1 MGEESRFWKD
11 RLASFD
17 FEVTA
22 FDWLLVIIDKLT
34 GQEFYF
40 HNDPYGVEDFINA
53 HDYIYVGYNNKH
65 YDNYILKGIL
75 NHYSPEDIKKINDWI
90 IVEKKN
96 GWEYPFDD
104 PYVKLPPT
112 SDLMLDMPLR
122 QSLKELE
129 GNMCMNIKESSIDFN
144 IDHAW
149 TKEEFEEMLHYCIYD
164 NKAVLKLIDERMG
177 YLEAKVFNGERE
189 GLTPEE
195 SLYRTNGQLAAI
207 ALNAQRQ
214 EFNDERDIQF
224 PDTVIWDNI
233 PKEVNDF
240 FNSTFDDSI
249 SSKDLFNRKLT
260 INLFGIEWTFGWGGV
275 HASLENVILISSDDY
290 VLLLA
295 DVVSLYPSLME
306 EYGLTSRAVP
316 DPNKFFRMKYERVN
330 AKHKGD
336 KKTANNLKVPINT
349 VYGISLQEFSDC
361 YDPRNGR
368 SVCVTGQLLLTDLC
382 VELCNKCKAIKLN
395 NVNTDGVGFAIH
407 VSELE
412 KAKSIMKE
420 WEQRT
425 RLELEIEKVNKIIL
439 KDINNYIL
447 IKEDGSLKV
456 KGGYVSDY
464 KPSWKHN
471 SLSIVATAIVKYF
484 VEGKPVEETIYECD
498 DPFKFQLIAKTGST
512 YDYTVHYVDGEEIP
526 VQKVNRLYAVKN
538 ERYGVVK
545 KVKKQYLTLDEDGQ
559 RRYYINQKGKRT
571 YKKNWETDDNGDFFI
586 KKDTTQNCPTHAII
600 DNTCEITIDT
610 IDREWYISIA
620 KQRIND
626 FLGIKEENK
635 MATSK
640 KITTTNETVMPSI
653 FNADGTLNETL
664 ARIQLYKKIQQ
675 VHEFL
680 SKQKY
685 VSDGYNS
692 GQKYE
697 YIKSYN
703 YRELL
708 GKACLQVGLLFK
720 PVIANHKIDKITTK
734 NGEMNLTTIAGNFCF
749 IDPESGM
756 HEDYTFFSDGA
767 DSLDKG
773 IFKAETLGLKYFVL
787 NTFLLPQQQDEIDP
801 EQEEKPEK
809 KASKPSTNAPATTE
823 QRKEA
828 KEKVVADNNATTE
841 YVKQLIG
848 VMGKIREVEKDYE
861 ETTWNKLFDC
871 MNGDA
876 TISKTEA
883 VGLMTQF
890 EEKLDEL
897 ETNTVVSELPTKT
910 VDENQIQ
917 DIPEHITLATQIKN
931 CILTVRENTP
941 NYAPSTLRQMEDIIA
956 GKIEGDVETLKSQL
970 AKVEKKV
977 LDVKGLA

>member
-1 MGEESRFWKD
+1 MG
-11 RLASFD
+11 
-17 FEVTA
+17 V
-22 FDWLLVIIDKLT
+22 
-34 GQEFYF
+34 
-40 HNDPYGVEDFINA
+40 
-53 HDYIYVGYNNKH
+53 
-65 YDNYILKGIL
+65 
-75 NHYSPEDIKKINDWI
+75 
-90 IVEKKN
+90 
-96 GWEYPFDD
+96 
-104 PYVKLPPT
+104 
-112 SDLMLDMPLR
+112 
-122 QSLKELE
+122 
-129 GNMCMNIKESSIDFN
+129 
-144 IDHAW
+144 
-149 TKEEFEEMLHYCIYD
+149 
-164 NKAVLKLIDERMG
+164 
-177 YLEAKVFNGERE
+177 
-189 GLTPEE
+189 
-195 SLYRTNGQLAAI
+195 
-207 ALNAQRQ
+207 
-214 EFNDERDIQF
+214 
-224 PDTVIWDNI
+224 
-233 PKEVNDF
+233 
-240 FNSTFDDSI
+240 STC
-249 SSKDLFNRKLT
+249 L
-260 INLFGIEWTFGWGGV
+260 
-275 HASLENVILISSDDY
+275 
-290 VLLLA
+290 
-295 DVVSLYPSLME
+295 
-306 EYGLTSRAVP
+306 
-316 DPNKFFRMKYERVN
+316 
-330 AKHKGD
+330 
-336 KKTANNLKVPINT
+336 
-349 VYGISLQEFSDC
+349 
-361 YDPRNGR
+361 
-368 SVCVTGQLLLTDLC
+368 TGQLLLTQLII
-382 VELCNKCKAIKLN
+382 ELEN
-395 NVNTDGVGFAIH
+395 NVKSFQLIQSNTDGIMFSLNR
-407 VSELE
+407 SELE
-412 KAKSIMKE
+412 HARAIVDGWSKH
-420 WEQRT
+420 T
-425 RLELEIEKVNKIIL
+425 RLGMEEDQIKKVIQKDVNGYIIEMFNGKI
-439 KDINNYIL
+439 KF
-447 IKEDGSLKV
+447 

-464 KPSWKHN
+464 EPLFKHN

-545 KVKKQYLTLDEDGQ
+545 KVKKQYLTLDEDGE

-610 IDREWYISIA
+610 IDREWYINIA

-640 KITTTNETVMPSI
+640 KTTTTNETVMPSI

-734 NGEMNLTTIAGNFCF
+734 SGEMNLTTIAGNFCF

-801 EQEEKPEK
+801 EQEERPEK

-871 MNGDA
+871 MNGQA

-897 ETNTVVSELPTKT
+897 ETNTVVSELPTET
-910 VDENQIQ
+910 VDENQVQ

-931 CILTVRENTP
+931 CILTVRETTP

-956 GKIEGDVETLKSQL
+956 GKTEGDVETLRGQL

>member
-1 MGEESRFWKD
+1 MSRNVAD
-11 RLASFD
+11 RQ
-17 FEVTA
+17 
-22 FDWLLVIIDKLT
+22 IYID
-34 GQEFYF
+34 YY
-40 HNDPYGVEDFINA
+40 HRRI
-53 HDYIYVGYNNKH
+53 
-65 YDNYILKGIL
+65 
-75 NHYSPEDIKKINDWI
+75 
-90 IVEKKN
+90 
-96 GWEYPFDD
+96 
-104 PYVKLPPT
+104 
-112 SDLMLDMPLR
+112 
-122 QSLKELE
+122 
-129 GNMCMNIKESSIDFN
+129 
-144 IDHAW
+144 
-149 TKEEFEEMLHYCIYD
+149 
-164 NKAVLKLIDERMG
+164 
-177 YLEAKVFNGERE
+177 EAKAR
-189 GLTPEE
+189 
-195 SLYRTNGQLAAI
+195 
-207 ALNAQRQ
+207 
-214 EFNDERDIQF
+214 
-224 PDTVIWDNI
+224 
-233 PKEVNDF
+233 
-240 FNSTFDDSI
+240 
-249 SSKDLFNRKLT
+249 
-260 INLFGIEWTFGWGGV
+260 
-275 HASLENVILISSDDY
+275 
-290 VLLLA
+290 
-295 DVVSLYPSLME
+295 
-306 EYGLTSRAVP
+306 
-316 DPNKFFRMKYERVN
+316 
-330 AKHKGD
+330 GD
-336 KKTANNLKVPINT
+336 KKTAKGLKLVLNT
-349 VYGISLQEFSDC
+349 TYGASLNQYNDL
-361 YDPRNGR
+361 YDPLMGV
-368 SVCVTGQLLLTDLC
+368 STCLTGQLLLTQLLVTLDRDLKTF
-382 VELCNKCKAIKLN
+382 VHIQS
-395 NVNTDGVGFAIH
+395 NTDGIMFSIDRD
-407 VSELE
+407 ELDHARE
-412 KAKSIMKE
+412 IIKAWSA
-420 WEQRT
+420 RT
-425 RLELEIEKVNKIIL
+425 RLGMDEIQIKRVIQKDVNTYLIENMDGKI
-439 KDINNYIL
+439 
-447 IKEDGSLKV
+447 EV
-456 KGGYVSDY
+456 RGGYVSDY
-464 KPSWKHN
+464 PNGSFKHN

-484 VEGKPVEETIYECD
+484 VEGKSVEETIYECD

-512 YDYTVHYVDGEEIP
+512 YDYTVHYVNGEEIP

-545 KVKKQYLTLDEDGQ
+545 KVKKQYLTLDEDGE
-559 RRYYINQKGKRT
+559 RRYYINQKDKRT

-610 IDREWYISIA
+610 IDREWYINIA

-640 KITTTNETVMPSI
+640 KTTTTNETVMPSI

-734 NGEMNLTTIAGNFCF
+734 SGEMNLTTIAGNFCF

-809 KASKPSTNAPATTE
+809 KASKPSTNVPATTE

-871 MNGDA
+871 INGQS

-897 ETNTVVSELPTKT
+897 ETNTVVSELPTET

-931 CILTVRENTP
+931 CILTVRETTP

-956 GKIEGDVETLKSQL
+956 GKTEGDVETLRGQL
-970 AKVEKKV
+970 AKVEKKM
-977 LDVKGLA
+977 LDAKGLA

>member
-1 MGEESRFWKD
+1 MGKR
-11 RLASFD
+11 
-17 FEVTA
+17 
-22 FDWLLVIIDKLT
+22 IIR
-34 GQEFYF
+34 
-40 HNDPYGVEDFINA
+40 N
-53 HDYIYVGYNNKH
+53 
-65 YDNYILKGIL
+65 
-75 NHYSPEDIKKINDWI
+75 
-90 IVEKKN
+90 
-96 GWEYPFDD
+96 
-104 PYVKLPPT
+104 
-112 SDLMLDMPLR
+112 LDV
-122 QSLKELE
+122 S
-129 GNMCMNIKESSIDFN
+129 
-144 IDHAW
+144 
-149 TKEEFEEMLHYCIYD
+149 
-164 NKAVLKLIDERMG
+164 
-177 YLEAKVFNGERE
+177 
-189 GLTPEE
+189 
-195 SLYRTNGQLAAI
+195 
-207 ALNAQRQ
+207 
-214 EFNDERDIQF
+214 
-224 PDTVIWDNI
+224 
-233 PKEVNDF
+233 
-240 FNSTFDDSI
+240 
-249 SSKDLFNRKLT
+249 
-260 INLFGIEWTFGWGGV
+260 
-275 HASLENVILISSDDY
+275 
-290 VLLLA
+290 
-295 DVVSLYPSLME
+295 SLYPNVMINFDAI
-306 EYGLTSRAVP
+306 SRNIPSKEHYINLV
-316 DPNKFFRMKYERVN
+316 KKRLK
-330 AKHKGD
+330 AKKEGD
-336 KKTANNLKVPINT
+336 KKTATALKLIVNT
-349 VYGISLQEFSDC
+349 SYGASLSEYNDL
-361 YDPRNGR
+361 YDAKMGR
-368 SVCVTGQLLLTDLC
+368 RVCLIGQLLLTEFTL
-382 VELCNKCKAIKLN
+382 NIHRNCKSIKIL
-395 NVNTDGVGFAIH
+395 NVNTDGVMY
-407 VSELE
+407 
-412 KAKSIMKE
+412 SIDEDEQYIVDSIRKE
-420 WEQRT
+420 WEERT
-425 RLELEIEKVNKIIL
+425 GLELEEDRIKKVTF
-439 KDINNYIL
+439 KDCNNYIL

-512 YDYTVHYVDGEEIP
+512 YDYTVHYVNGEEIP

-545 KVKKQYLTLDEDGQ
+545 KVKKQYLTLDEDGE
-559 RRYYINQKGKRT
+559 RRYYINQKDKRT

-610 IDREWYISIA
+610 IDREWYINIA

-626 FLGIKEENK
+626 FLGLKEENK

-640 KITTTNETVMPSI
+640 KTTTTNETVMPSI

-685 VSDGYNS
+685 ISDGYNS

-734 NGEMNLTTIAGNFCF
+734 SGEMNLTTIAGNFCF

-773 IFKAETLGLKYFVL
+773 VFKAETLGLKYFVL

-809 KASKPSTNAPATTE
+809 KASKPSTNAPATAE

-871 MNGDA
+871 MNGQA

-897 ETNTVVSELPTKT
+897 ETNTVVSELPTET

-917 DIPEHITLATQIKN
+917 DIPEHIILATQIKN

-941 NYAPSTLRQMEDIIA
+941 NYAPSTLRQMEDIIS
-956 GKIEGDVETLKSQL
+956 GKINGDVETLKSQL
-970 AKVEKKV
+970 AKVEKKI